1 LSIPSSLSARL
12 ALPVVASPLF
22 IISNPDLVIA
32 QCVGGIVG
40 SFPALNARPKEE
52 LEVWIVRIKTALA
65 ETKAADPSRI
75 VAPFAVNQIVHKSND
90 RLEHDLEVCVRH
102 EVPIIITSLRAPD
115 DVVKHVH
122 GYGGLVFHDV
132 TTLRHGEKALEAGVD
147 GLILVC
153 AGAGGHAGT
162 LSPFA
167 LVGEVRRFYDG
178 TVILAGAITSGS
190 GILAARAMGADL
202 AYMGTRFI
210 ATEEAHAT
218 QSYKQMIVEAG
229 ASEIVYTSL
238 FTGVAGNYLKRSIAA
253 AGLDPDD
260 LPHADKSQMNFGSN
274 RVKPWKD
281 VWGAGQG
288 VGTIADVL
296 PAAQVISR
304 LKDEYAAARQRL
316 IAA

>member
-1 LSIPSSLSARL
+1 VSIPTPLSSRL

-32 QCVGGIVG
+32 QCLGGIVG

-52 LEVWIVRIKTALA
+52 LEVWIVRIKEALA
-65 ETKAADPSRI
+65 AAKIADPTQI
-75 VAPFAVNQIVHKSND
+75 IAPFAVNQIVHKSND

-102 EVPIIITSLRAPD
+102 EVPIIITSLRAPH
-115 DVVKHVH
+115 DVVSHVH
-122 GYGGLVFHDV
+122 SYGGLVFHDV
-132 TTLRHGEKALEAGVD
+132 TNVRHAEKALEAGVD

-190 GILAARAMGADL
+190 AILAARAMGADL

-210 ATEEAHAT
+210 ATDEAHAAEN
-218 QSYKQMIVEAG
+218 YKQMIVEAA

-238 FTGVAGNYLKRSIAA
+238 FTGVSGNYLKRSVVA
-253 AGLDPDD
+253 AGLDPEA
-260 LPHADKSQMNFGSN
+260 LPSADKSQMNFGSN

-288 VGTIADVL
+288 VGTVADIL

-304 LKDEYAAARQRL
+304 LKSEYADARARLAAQ
-316 IAA
+316 